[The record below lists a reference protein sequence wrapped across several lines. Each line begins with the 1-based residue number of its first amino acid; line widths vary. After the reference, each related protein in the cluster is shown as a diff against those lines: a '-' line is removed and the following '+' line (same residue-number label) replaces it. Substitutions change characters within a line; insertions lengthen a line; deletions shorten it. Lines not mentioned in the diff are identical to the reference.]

1 MIELNNVTK
10 IYPGSET
17 PAVDDLSIS
26 VPEGETCVVI
36 GPSGCGKTTTLKMVN
51 RLIEPTDGKITVAG
65 ENVLERNPVELRRT
79 MGYVIQQIG
88 LFPHMTIHDNIATV
102 PKLLKWDDARIDAR
116 VDELLDVVGMEP
128 ASFRDRYPRELS
140 GGQRQRVG
148 VARALAADP
157 PVMLMDEPFGA
168 IDPITRDRL
177 QNEFLRLQKKIQK
190 TIMFVTHDIDE
201 AIKMGT
207 LLCILQVG
215 GALEQFD
222 SPANILSSPANDFVS
237 DFVGADRGLKRLNL
251 VRTGDVM
258 RTDLELVQYD
268 EMSDEVASRMRQG
281 SFESLLVVDDAKK
294 LVGFISLDSAEANPD
309 KRVGEIA
316 SPVIAATEQEATMKD
331 AFSEMLSTGV
341 GYMPVLGEAD
351 QVVGIVTAGDAQ
363 RLIEDAGQQQPAN

>member
-1 MIELNNVTK
+1 MIQLDQVTK

-17 PAVDDLSIS
+17 PAVDDLSIE
-26 VPEGETCVVI
+26 VHEGETCVVI

-51 RLIEPTDGKITVAG
+51 RLIEPSDGRINVAG
-65 ENVLERNPVELRRT
+65 DNVLERNPVELRRT
-79 MGYVIQQIG
+79 IGYVIQQIG
-88 LFPHMTIHDNIATV
+88 LFPHMTIRDNIATV

-116 VDELLDVVGMEP
+116 VDELLDVVSMEP
-128 ASFRDRYPRELS
+128 AEFRDRYPRELS

-215 GALEQFD
+215 GVLEQFD

-237 DFVGADRGLKRLNL
+237 DFVGADRGLKSLNL
-251 VRTGDVM
+251 VRTGEVM
-258 RTDLELVQYD
+258 RTDIELVRD
-268 EMSDEVASRMRQG
+268 NEPADAIASRMQEK
-281 SFESLLVVDDAKK
+281 SYESLLVVDDSQK
-294 LVGFISLDSAEANPD
+294 LVGVISLDAAEANPS
-309 KRVGEIA
+309 KRAAEIA

-341 GYMPVLGEAD
+341 GYMPVLGEGD
-351 QVVGIVTAGDAQ
+351 KVVGIVTAGDAQ
-363 RLIEDAGQQQPAN
+363 RLIEEAGKKKA